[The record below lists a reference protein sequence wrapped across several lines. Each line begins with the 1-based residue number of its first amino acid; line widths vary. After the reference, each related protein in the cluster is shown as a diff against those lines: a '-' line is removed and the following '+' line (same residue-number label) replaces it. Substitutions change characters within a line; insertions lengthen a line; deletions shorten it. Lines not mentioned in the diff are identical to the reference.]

1 MSESDSR
8 RGRWAF
14 WLTIAGL
21 AWSAALVAGAFML
34 LAYGSSGTSST
45 GAHWS
50 GSVTLV
56 AVNGAGVLAPV
67 GIPLL
72 ISTVVW
78 FALHRKCS
86 RGGPIAGYVAWTLVA
101 VLALG
106 CLVAAASIGLLIVP
120 VVLLLGR
127 AAALTPSAPA
137 SAQAA

>member
-1 MSESDSR
+1 MSEPGSR
-8 RGRWAF
+8 RGRRAF

-21 AWSAALVAGAFML
+21 AWSAALLAGAFVL
-34 LAYGSSGTSST
+34 PVYGSSGTSST
-45 GAHWS
+45 GLSWS
-50 GSVTLV
+50 GSSTLV
-56 AVNGAGVLAPV
+56 AVNGVGVLIPV

-72 ISTVVW
+72 ISAFVW

-86 RGGPIAGYVAWTLVA
+86 CGGPVAGYLAWALVV

-127 AAALTPSAPA
+127 AAALTPSAPT
-137 SAQAA
+137 SAQTA